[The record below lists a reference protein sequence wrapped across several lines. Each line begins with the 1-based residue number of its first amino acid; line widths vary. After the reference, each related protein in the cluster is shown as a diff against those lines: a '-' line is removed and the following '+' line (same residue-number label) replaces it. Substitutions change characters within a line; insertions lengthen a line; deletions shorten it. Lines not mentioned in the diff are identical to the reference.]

1 MKTFL
6 ETMPSREII
15 SWAYQN
21 VGERVAMS
29 TAFGPSGV
37 VLMHL
42 AAEVCPG
49 AKVFF
54 IDTGYHFKE
63 TLDMIDRVSSRID
76 VDIQVI
82 QPELSKEKQDLV
94 YGRELHVIRPD
105 ECCNLRKVE
114 PTRKMMAQLDG
125 WMTALRRDQGASRA
139 NTPVHEHL
147 QVEDRLI
154 SKINPLVRWTR
165 EEIWRHIFAHDL
177 PYNPLKDQGYTSVG
191 CAPCTQ
197 PATDPSDERSGRWAG
212 RQKTECGLHT
222 SL

>member
-139 NTPVHEHL
+139 NTPVYEHL